1 MKKIHRIIIIVLAL
15 LCYGNTL
22 TLHYA
27 LDDRMVILESKYTLR
42 GGWDS
47 VKSIFTEDT
56 FSGYFGSENSIVAG
70 GRYRPMSQLAF
81 MIEAQPFSK
90 GIQEKIGD
98 LDDYYNLHKPE
109 NEQFFY
115 ETPLPFVHHFMNL
128 LYFILLCL
136 LIYEVL
142 SKIFPQHEGAKWF
155 QSLTFIAVVLFVVH
169 PIHTEVVANVKGRDE
184 IFAMLGSFLTLWC
197 SLKYVDT
204 RKWYWL
210 VISLLAFTFGI
221 FSKEN
226 TITFLAVVP
235 LALFYYQNQNKRTA
249 DYFITLI
256 PLVLG
261 SVFFIW
267 VRYKVLGGMMPPDTT
282 RNILNNPYVHSTQ
295 AQQIATVLITWGIY
309 LKLLF
314 FPHPLTHDYYPHQIA
329 ITDFSNPLVWLILVG
344 CIALVV
350 YGIWNLKK
358 KSVPAFGILYFIITF
373 SIVSNL
379 FFNLGT
385 FMNERF
391 LFMPSIGFT
400 LIVGWWLYRLSI
412 ASVPALQK
420 TAVGVTAA
428 VCLLF
433 GIKTFTRNF
442 TWMDDFTLFL
452 TDVKTSDN
460 SIKCNI
466 SAGGSCLQIWKKSQ
480 RDRDKR
486 DAYKY
491 LEKALKLDDH
501 ALNAYLLLSEL
512 AYLDDNPDL
521 AFQAARNANLID
533 PENPQAQNLLE
544 IATNAQKAH
553 EIDPVNELLNQG
565 KVDEAWIEVNKIL
578 EREPDNIVARNVRG
592 NVLGR
597 GYGRLDDAIKEFE
610 AIVAE
615 HPDFSSSWEN
625 MGICY
630 AIKRDFANAERCL
643 LHAHELSPDN
653 ENIKLNLYYM
663 YRDKGDLSKAE
674 KYKPANI
681 SEQPQFK

>member
-1 MKKIHRIIIIVLAL
+1 MKKLHRLIITVLVTLIYA
-15 LCYGNTL
+15 NTL

-27 LDDRMVILESKYTLR
+27 LDDRMVILESKYTIS
-42 GGWDS
+42 GGWES
-47 VKSIFTEDT
+47 VKAIFSEDT
-56 FSGYFGSENSIVAG
+56 FTGYFGADHSIVAG
-70 GRYRPMSQLAF
+70 GRYRPMSQLTY
-81 MIEAQPFSK
+81 MIEFQLFGK
-90 GIQEKIGD
+90 DIKERIGN
-98 LDDYYNLHKPE
+98 LDDYYNLHNAK
-109 NEQFFY
+109 NEEYFY
-115 ETPLPFVHHFMNL
+115 DTPLPFVNHLMNL
-128 LYFILLCL
+128 LYYILLCL
-136 LIYEVL
+136 LIYETL
-142 SKIFPQHEGAKWF
+142 ARIFPQHEGKKWF
-155 QSLTFIAVVLFVVH
+155 QSLPFLAVVLFAVH

-184 IFAMLGSFLTLWC
+184 IFAMLGAFAALWC

-210 VISLLAFTFGI
+210 VVSLLAFTFGI

-226 TITFLAVVP
+226 TITFLAVLP
-235 LALFYYQNQNKRTA
+235 LALFYYDNENKRTA

-261 SVFFIW
+261 SVFFVW
-267 VRYKVLGGMMPPDTT
+267 VRYKVLGSMMPPDMTA
-282 RNILNNPYVHSTQ
+282 NILNNPYVHSTR

-329 ITDFSNPLVWLILVG
+329 ITDFSNPLVWLLLAG
-344 CIALVV
+344 SIALVA
-350 YGIWNLKK
+350 YGIWKLRKK
-358 KSVPAFGILYFIITF
+358 TVPAFGILYFIITF

-379 FFNLGT
+379 LFNVGT

-391 LFMPSIGFT
+391 VFMSSIGFT
-400 LIVGWWLYRLSI
+400 LIVGWWLYLLATS
-412 ASVPALQK
+412 SVPALQK
-420 TAVGVTAA
+420 TAVGVTAV

-466 SAGGSCLQIWKKSQ
+466 SAGGSCLQIWKKSHKE
-480 RDRDKR
+480 RDKR

-512 AYLDDNPDL
+512 ASLDENPQL
-521 AFQAARNANLID
+521 AYQAAYNATLID
-533 PENPQAQNLLE
+533 PENPQGQNLLNQ
-544 IATNAQKAH
+544 ATNMQKAH
-553 EIDPVNELLNQG
+553 ELDPVNKLLDEG
-565 KVDEAWIEVNKIL
+565 KVDDAWREVNKIL
-578 EREPDNIVARNVRG
+578 EKDPNNIVAKNVKG

-597 GYGRLDDAIKEFE
+597 GYGRLDEAIKIFE
-610 AIVAE
+610 EIVTE
-615 HPDFSSSWEN
+615 QPDFSSAWEN
-625 MGICY
+625 MGIAY
-630 AIKRDFANAERCL
+630 AIKRDFNKAEECL

-653 ENIKLNLYYM
+653 DNIKLNLYYM
-663 YRDKGDLSKAE
+663 YTDKGDEKEAE
-674 KYKPANI
+674 KYK
-681 SEQPQFK
+681 

>member
-1 MKKIHRIIIIVLAL
+1 MKKLHRLIITVLVTLIYA
-15 LCYGNTL
+15 NTL

-27 LDDRMVILESKYTLR
+27 LDDRMVILESKYTIS
-42 GGWDS
+42 GGWES
-47 VKSIFTEDT
+47 VKAIFSEDT
-56 FSGYFGSENSIVAG
+56 FTGYFGADHSIVAG
-70 GRYRPMSQLAF
+70 GRYRPMSQLTY
-81 MIEAQPFSK
+81 MIEFQLFGK
-90 GIQEKIGD
+90 DIKERIGN
-98 LDDYYNLHKPE
+98 LDDYYNLHNAK
-109 NEQFFY
+109 NEEYFY
-115 ETPLPFVHHFMNL
+115 DTPLPFVNHLMNL
-128 LYFILLCL
+128 LYYILLCL
-136 LIYEVL
+136 LIYETL
-142 SKIFPQHEGAKWF
+142 ARIFPQHEGKKWF
-155 QSLTFIAVVLFVVH
+155 QSLPFLAVVLFAVH

-184 IFAMLGSFLTLWC
+184 IFAMLGAFAALWC

-210 VISLLAFTFGI
+210 VVSLLAFTFGI

-226 TITFLAVVP
+226 TITFLAVLP
-235 LALFYYQNQNKRTA
+235 LALFYYDNENKRTA

-261 SVFFIW
+261 SVFFVW
-267 VRYKVLGGMMPPDTT
+267 VRYKVLGSMMPPDMTA
-282 RNILNNPYVHSTQ
+282 NILNNPYVHSTR

-329 ITDFSNPLVWLILVG
+329 ITDFSNPLVWLLLAG
-344 CIALVV
+344 SIALVA
-350 YGIWNLKK
+350 YGIWKLRKK
-358 KSVPAFGILYFIITF
+358 TVPAFGILYFIITF

-379 FFNLGT
+379 LFNVGT

-391 LFMPSIGFT
+391 VFMSSIGFT
-400 LIVGWWLYRLSI
+400 LIVGWWLYLLATS
-412 ASVPALQK
+412 SVPALQK
-420 TAVGVTAA
+420 TAVGVTAV

-466 SAGGSCLQIWKKSQ
+466 SAGGSCLQIWKKSHKE
-480 RDRDKR
+480 RDKR

-512 AYLDDNPDL
+512 ASLDENPQL
-521 AFQAARNANLID
+521 AYQAAYNATLID
-533 PENPQAQNLLE
+533 PENPQGQNLLNQ
-544 IATNAQKAH
+544 ATNMQKAH
-553 EIDPVNELLNQG
+553 ELDPVNKLLDEG
-565 KVDEAWIEVNKIL
+565 KVDDAWREVNKIL
-578 EREPDNIVARNVRG
+578 EKDPNNIVAKNVKG

-597 GYGRLDDAIKEFE
+597 GYGRLDEAIKIFE
-610 AIVAE
+610 EIVTE
-615 HPDFSSSWEN
+615 QPDFSSAWEN
-625 MGICY
+625 MGIAY
-630 AIKRDFANAERCL
+630 AIKRDFNKAEECL

-653 ENIKLNLYYM
+653 DNIKLNLYYM
-663 YRDKGDLSKAE
+663 YTDKGDEKDAE
-674 KYKPANI
+674 KYK
-681 SEQPQFK
+681 

>member
-1 MKKIHRIIIIVLAL
+1 
-15 LCYGNTL
+15 
-22 TLHYA
+22 
-27 LDDRMVILESKYTLR
+27 
-42 GGWDS
+42 
-47 VKSIFTEDT
+47 
-56 FSGYFGSENSIVAG
+56 
-70 GRYRPMSQLAF
+70 
-81 MIEAQPFSK
+81 
-90 GIQEKIGD
+90 
-98 LDDYYNLHKPE
+98 
-109 NEQFFY
+109 
-115 ETPLPFVHHFMNL
+115 
-128 LYFILLCL
+128 
-136 LIYEVL
+136 
-142 SKIFPQHEGAKWF
+142 
-155 QSLTFIAVVLFVVH
+155 
-169 PIHTEVVANVKGRDE
+169 
-184 IFAMLGSFLTLWC
+184 
-197 SLKYVDT
+197 VDT

-412 ASVPALQK
+412 ASAPALQK
-420 TAVGVTAA
+420 TAIGVTAA

-480 RDRDKR
+480 KDRDKR

-663 YRDKGDLSKAE
+663 YRDKGDLAEAE